1 MSGWGPWSPTCHR
14 DQRALQLRSL
24 AALVACH
31 CGSAH
36 PLVKLLR
43 AAETCPMS
51 FTEAQARFEQL
62 PALTKRKVL
71 ALFAA
76 ITWRREP

>member
-1 MSGWGPWSPTCHR
+1 
-14 DQRALQLRSL
+14 
-24 AALVACH
+24 
-31 CGSAH
+31 
-36 PLVKLLR
+36 VKLLR